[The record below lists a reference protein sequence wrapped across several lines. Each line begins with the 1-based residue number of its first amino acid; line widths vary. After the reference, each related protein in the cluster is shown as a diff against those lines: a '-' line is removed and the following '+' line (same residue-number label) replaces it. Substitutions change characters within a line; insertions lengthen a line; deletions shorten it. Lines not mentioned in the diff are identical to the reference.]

1 MKAKMLAA
9 TILSLSLA
17 IGASFAF
24 AQGALVDGEVKKID
38 EAAGKISLKHGP
50 IKNLDMDAMTMV
62 LRVKDRAMLKNV
74 KVGDKVK
81 FEAERAAE
89 GITISK
95 MEKAKDRKK
104 R

>member
-1 MKAKMLAA
+1 MKAKRLAS

-17 IGASFAF
+17 ICASIAF
-24 AQGALVDGEVKKID
+24 AQGAMVDGEVKKID

-81 FEAERAAE
+81 FEAERAPE
-89 GITISK
+89 GITITK

>member
-1 MKAKMLAA
+1 MKAKRFAVIVLP
-9 TILSLSLA
+9 LSLA
-17 IGASFAF
+17 IGASVAF

-38 EAAGKISLKHGP
+38 GAAGKISLKHGP

-62 LRVKDRAMLKNV
+62 LRVKDRTMLKNV

-81 FEAERAAE
+81 FEAERAPE
-89 GITISK
+89 GITITK
-95 MEKAKDRKK
+95 MEKAKERKK